1 MRAITFNK
9 LFWKDVTKILL
20 KVILISLIISTSI
33 YLLQG
38 LYRFGYSIGFNEG
51 QENAQEYYD
60 GLFEDLAAQRIQL
73 TDKPVV
79 IISGEP
85 ESASAPQKHSL
96 ISSVGWGG
104 PELWEAVNKK
114 RQERCVNPLNQ
125 ADELCTIASIRLN
138 ELLALGTLDG
148 HEGFSN
154 LSERRSDLEWI
165 FEKYSTVAEFLLAG
179 ADTPDEAVSLWE
191 NTLAHKKLLTGGE
204 YVWGCIYAQNSFA
217 VAITAY

>member
-1 MRAITFNK
+1 MDK
-9 LFWKDVTKILL
+9 SFWKDVLKTLL
-20 KVILISLIISTSI
+20 KVVLVSLIVSTSI
-33 YLLQG
+33 YLLRG
-38 LYRFGYSIGFNEG
+38 LYQFGYSIGFNEG
-51 QENAQEYYD
+51 QKNAQEYYE

-79 IISGEP
+79 ITSGKSEP
-85 ESASAPQKHSL
+85 TSSSQKPGLIASVS
-96 ISSVGWGG
+96 WGG
-104 PELWEAVNKK
+104 PELWEAVNDK
-114 RQERCVNPLNQ
+114 RQKFGVNPLNQ

-138 ELLALGTLDG
+138 ELLELGTLDG

-179 ADTPDEAVSLWE
+179 ADTSSEAVSLWE

-217 VAITAY
+217 VAITAF